1 LKASRA
7 HFLPSTTE
15 GHGALGRIQQ
25 EGWTVAGKFEI
36 KKSKNGQYYF
46 VLKAGNGEIIAQS
59 EQYKSKASA
68 LNGIESVKT
77 NAPGAKVEDET
88 GE

>member
-1 LKASRA
+1 M
-7 HFLPSTTE
+7 
-15 GHGALGRIQQ
+15 
-25 EGWTVAGKFEI
+25 AGKFEI

-59 EQYKSKASA
+59 ERYTARFATK
-68 LNGIESVKT
+68 NGIEAVQK
-77 NAPGAKVEDET
+77 NAPDAKVEDET